1 MRRWLRGAKDGQIS
15 TTITKTY
22 GRVSDIP
29 DSPADKGLAGR
40 EAFSKPLKMA

>member
-1 MRRWLRGAKDGQIS
+1 
-15 TTITKTY
+15 
-22 GRVSDIP
+22 VSDSP